1 MPLDQR
7 QKISPPTS
15 NDINSLKDFASVIQY
30 ALDELFEEGHNHTVK
45 TSAPTDSD
53 GSVGD
58 IWVVELSGVGYLYV
72 KLPTL
77 GWKRVALS

>member
-1 MPLDQR
+1 MPQDQR
-7 QKISPPTS
+7 QKISPPTN
-15 NDINSLKDFASVIQY
+15 NDLKSLNDFASVVQY
-30 ALDELFEEGHNHTVK
+30 AFEDLFETAHIHSVRT
-45 TSAPTDSD
+45 TAPTDND

-58 IWVVELSGVGYLYV
+58 IMLVELSGVGYIYA

>member
-7 QKISPPTS
+7 QKVSPPTGV
-15 NDINSLKDFASVIQY
+15 DIKSLKDFASIIQY
-30 ALDELFEEGHNHTVK
+30 AFDDLFQDAHIHSLRT
-45 TSAPTDSD
+45 TAPSASD
-53 GSVGD
+53 GEVGD
-58 IWVVELSGVGYLYV
+58 IFLVELSGVGYIYA